1 MYDPRHSCASLLAV
15 QGVPPRV
22 GMQIL
27 GHSNIATTMNIY
39 THVLD
44 ESKRAAAAG
53 LELVFRAQTE
63 RV

>member
-1 MYDPRHSCASLLAV
+1 V

-22 GMQIL
+22 AMQIL

>member
-1 MYDPRHSCASLLAV
+1 
-15 QGVPPRV
+15 
-22 GMQIL
+22 MQIL

-44 ESKRAAAAG
+44 ESKREAAAG